1 MRGRYFRVLP
11 RVTQENF
18 WIFQNIVE
26 NLVNYLTVVIVDTT
40 VLTVLTVLTDTTDL
54 VGYFIN
60 SRLDEIKN
68 PV

>member
-1 MRGRYFRVLP
+1 MRGRYFRILP

-26 NLVNYLTVVIVDTT
+26 NLVNYLTLIVDITDIT
-40 VLTVLTVLTDTTDL
+40 DITDTTDL

>member
-1 MRGRYFRVLP
+1 MRGRYFRILP

-40 VLTVLTVLTDTTDL
+40 VLTVLTVLTDL

>member
-1 MRGRYFRVLP
+1 MRGRYFRILP

-18 WIFQNIVE
+18 GIFQNIVE
-26 NLVNYLTVVIVDTT
+26 NLVNYLTLIVDITDIT
-40 VLTVLTVLTDTTDL
+40 DITDTTDL